1 MHMRAAV
8 TDVCQEKK
16 EEEKEATKRNG
27 VDYTTAHVHQ
37 ESLVYGIDMLRNRN
51 IGFVGMDP

>member
-1 MHMRAAV
+1 MRAAV

-27 VDYTTAHVHQ
+27 VDY
-37 ESLVYGIDMLRNRN
+37 NR
-51 IGFVGMDP
+51 IRPPRVLSIRHRHAKK